1 MAQASCTFAA
11 DSGMKTGKDESITTK
26 TERGM
31 TFFVL
36 CFAGIAFQMICDVFS
51 AENAE

>member
-1 MAQASCTFAA
+1 MAQAGCTFAA
-11 DSGMKTGKDESITTK
+11 DSGMKIGDESITTK